1 VFFVTRQSGQFGQSG
16 VPMDSMTPMDSTN
29 APATAT
35 APSADVV
42 ICCYTLDRWALIE
55 RAVESVL
62 AQTVAPRQL
71 IIVVDHNDELV
82 DRCRQ
87 QWAPQSPDS
96 GRAGNS
102 PIEIVVAASQFDSHQ
117 GSSRNTGLLLARAE
131 IVSFLD
137 DDAEAE
143 PDWLERLLAVYST
156 HPGAV
161 AVGGVARP
169 NYGAPRPSWFPPE
182 FEWVFGCHYQG
193 LPDRLAPTRHLIGTS
208 MSVRRDAML
217 AVGGFHFDDF
227 DDMDLSHRIAHAH
240 GSDAVLYEP
249 RAQVNHYVPADRMTW
264 SYFWRRCF
272 SVNRKKVAALVDMGD
287 SGNIGAELR
296 FGVGVLLALVPALF
310 AAVTG
315 RPERLRQALVAAAG
329 LALAASG
336 YVTGR
341 AHLALGRQP
350 DILTTGLDTAEA
362 RGSRAAVGA
371 TDHA

>member
-1 VFFVTRQSGQFGQSG
+1 VLFVTRQSGQFGHSG
-16 VPMDSMTPMDSTN
+16 APMASA

-35 APSADVV
+35 APRADVV
-42 ICCYTLDRWALIE
+42 ICTYTLARWELFA

-62 AQTVAPRQL
+62 AQTVAPRQI
-71 IIVVDHNDELV
+71 IIVVDHNDELLA
-82 DRCRQ
+82 RCQQ
-87 QWAPQSPDS
+87 QWGSESD
-96 GRAGNS
+96 RASADS
-102 PIEIVVAASQFDSHQ
+102 PIEIVVAASQFHSRQ

-143 PDWLERLLAVYST
+143 PDWLERLLAVYTT

-161 AVGGVARP
+161 AVGGVAQP

-208 MSVRRDAML
+208 MSVRRDEML

-240 GSDAVLYEP
+240 GPAAVLYEP
-249 RAQVNHYVPADRMTW
+249 RAEVNHYVPAERMAW

-272 SVNRKKVAALVDMGD
+272 SVNRKKVAALVDMGE

-296 FGVGVLLALVPALF
+296 FGVGVLLALVPALL

-315 RPERLRQALVAAAG
+315 RPERLRQALVAVAG
-329 LALAASG
+329 LALAGSG

-341 AHLALGRQP
+341 VQLARGRRP
-350 DILTTGLDTAEA
+350 EILTTGLDVAEVRRA
-362 RGSRAAVGA
+362 RAAAPA

>member
-1 VFFVTRQSGQFGQSG
+1 MFFVTRQSGQFGQSG
-16 VPMDSMTPMDSTN
+16 VPMAPMDTA

-35 APSADVV
+35 APSVDVV
-42 ICCYTLDRWALIE
+42 ICTYTMDRWELIE

-71 IIVVDHNDELV
+71 IIVVDHNDALV
-82 DRCRQ
+82 ARCRQ
-87 QWAPQSPDS
+87 QWYPESPNN
-96 GRAGNS
+96 GRAGDS

-131 IVSFLD
+131 VVSFLD

-143 PDWLERLLAVYST
+143 PDWLERLLAVYT
-156 HPGAV
+156 AHPGAV
-161 AVGGVARP
+161 AVGGVAQP

-182 FEWVFGCHYQG
+182 FEWVFGCHYRG
-193 LPDRLAPTRHLIGTS
+193 LPDELAPTRHLIGTS

-240 GSDAVLYEP
+240 GPAAVLYEP
-249 RAQVNHYVPADRMTW
+249 RAEVNHFVPADRMTW

-296 FGVGVLLALVPALF
+296 FGIGVLLALFPALL
-310 AAVTG
+310 AALMG

-336 YVTGR
+336 YITGR
-341 AHLALGRQP
+341 VHLALGRQP
-350 DILTTGLDTAEA
+350 DILTTGLDADQVRRA
-362 RGSRAAVGA
+362 RAAVPA
-371 TDHA
+371 TGHA